1 MFGPLERLVALRY
14 LRSRRQEGY
23 ISVIGWFSLIGI
35 ALGVATLIIV
45 MAVMNG
51 LRADLLTR
59 ILGVN
64 GHIAVSAHE
73 RTGIPGF
80 DGLAQKIRAID
91 GVVSVTPIV
100 EGQVL
105 ASANGV
111 STGAVVRGIRAED
124 FRGRALLNNAVSA
137 PALTRFDAGEGVL
150 VGHRMAARLGLRV
163 GTTLS
168 FVSPGSVSQQ
178 QGATARLRSF
188 PIAGVFNVGMAEYDN
203 SFIYMPLDQ
212 AQRYFRYPDAASG
225 LVVLTETAE
234 AALPLTDRVRG
245 TVGDGL
251 EVLDWQ
257 QANASIYGALQVER
271 VVTFLLLTLIVMVA
285 AFNIVS
291 SQIMLVNEKASGVAI
306 LRTMGASRA
315 TVLRVFFITG
325 SSVGIVGTTVGAAIG
340 VAFATHME
348 TLRGW
353 IEGAGG
359 GLFDAE
365 IRFLANL
372 PAVMDAQETVLI
384 IAIALGLSFLASI
397 YPAWRAAS
405 LDPVEVLRYA

>member
-1 MFGPLERLVALRY
+1 
-14 LRSRRQEGY
+14 
-23 ISVIGWFSLIGI
+23 
-35 ALGVATLIIV
+35 
-45 MAVMNG
+45 
-51 LRADLLTR
+51 
-59 ILGVN
+59 
-64 GHIAVSAHE
+64 
-73 RTGIPGF
+73 
-80 DGLAQKIRAID
+80 
-91 GVVSVTPIV
+91 
-100 EGQVL
+100 
-105 ASANGV
+105 
-111 STGAVVRGIRAED
+111 
-124 FRGRALLNNAVSA
+124 
-137 PALTRFDAGEGVL
+137 
-150 VGHRMAARLGLRV
+150 MAARLGLRA

-168 FVSPGSVSQQ
+168 FVSPGAVSQQ
-178 QGATARLRSF
+178 QGAAARLRSF
-188 PIAGVFNVGMAEYDN
+188 PVAGVFNVGMAEYDN
-203 SFIYMPLDQ
+203 GFIYMPLDQ
-212 AQRYFRYPDAASG
+212 AQRYFQYPDAASG

-234 AALPLTDRVRG
+234 AALPLTDRVRETAG
-245 TVGDGL
+245 GGL

-325 SSVGIVGTTVGAAIG
+325 SSVGIVGTTVGTVIG
-340 VAFATHME
+340 VAFATHMD
-348 TLRGW
+348 TVRGW

-359 GLFDAE
+359 GLFAAE

-372 PAVMDAQETVLI
+372 PALMDTQETILI
-384 IAIALGLSFLASI
+384 VAIALGLSFLASI